1 MASTL
6 WRHGSYRVKTDQ
18 RTGGRKCPVEEDVCE
33 PCHGIRCCK
42 ISDRKKALKPCDKR
56 RIIAGL
62 RIERPKDISKAC
74 RLLRISR
81 SSLQYQSIK
90 NDQWVMNRL
99 EALSKQYPLD
109 GFWKCYGRIRNA
121 GDVINHKRLHRVYK
135 QMKLPLR
142 RKVKKRLPAR
152 VKEPLAVP
160 ASFTQ
165 TWSIDF
171 MSDALSN
178 GTKFRSFNVIDDYNR
193 EVLFIETDYSLKSSR
208 VIWVLK
214 HLINR
219 YGKPQKIRMDN
230 GPEFVARLAQS
241 WSVANEIEF
250 KYIQPGKPMQN
261 AYIERFNKT
270 YRENILDAYLF
281 DCIEEVREATQLWI
295 DDYNNTRP
303 HDALGGL
310 SPRMYREKNSKAIG
324 LRSASA
330 TPSLNYAQ

>member
-1 MASTL
+1 
-6 WRHGSYRVKTDQ
+6 
-18 RTGGRKCPVEEDVCE
+18 
-33 PCHGIRCCK
+33 
-42 ISDRKKALKPCDKR
+42 
-56 RIIAGL
+56 
-62 RIERPKDISKAC
+62 
-74 RLLRISR
+74 
-81 SSLQYQSIK
+81 
-90 NDQWVMNRL
+90 
-99 EALSKQYPLD
+99 
-109 GFWKCYGRIRNA
+109 
-121 GDVINHKRLHRVYK
+121 
-135 QMKLPLR
+135 MKLPLR

-160 ASFTQ
+160 AGFTQ

-230 GPEFVARLAQS
+230 GPEFVATLAKQ
-241 WSVANEIEF
+241 WSQVNEIEF

-261 AYIERFNKT
+261 GYIERFNKS
-270 YRENILDAYLF
+270 YRGGVLNNYLF
-281 DCIEEVREATQLWI
+281 DTIDEVRAYTQIWV
-295 DDYNNTRP
+295 DDYNNDRP

-310 SPRMYREKNSKAIG
+310 SPKMYKEKNRTAIG
-324 LRSASA
+324 LRSATA
-330 TPSLNYAQ
+330 TPPLHYAQ